1 MLAFERHGS
10 GEPLVLVHGV
20 THRRQAW
27 YPLLDLLTP
36 HREVYLVD
44 LPGHGESPDLCTESR
59 EVEEC
64 LRVQFREFLAV
75 NHLDRPHVA
84 GYSLGG
90 RVALEAGAARDAR
103 SVTALSPAGFWRTR
117 AEFAHTRGV
126 FTVAARTVT
135 RLGPRADALSRTRA
149 GRDLMYG
156 MLMTHPSRVPIDQA
170 LGDIRA
176 FKRAIPA
183 LYQILDA
190 ATPFTL
196 PIAEDIPVLVAWA
209 GRDLVLPRW
218 QAAGAHK
225 ALPNARHEIMHGVGH
240 VPMWDDPALVA
251 DVILRGSESVPGF
264 QKART
269 STRRPPAAQG
279 RAAASA

>member
-27 YPLLDLLTP
+27 YPLLDRLAP

-44 LPGHGESPDLCTESR
+44 LPGHGESPDLCTAGLP
-59 EVEEC
+59 VDEC

-75 NHLDRPHVA
+75 NKLYRPHVA

-90 RVALEAGAARDAR
+90 RIALEAGAAGDAR

-117 AEFAHTRGV
+117 AEFAHTRGI

-135 RLGPRADALSRTRA
+135 RLGPRADMLSRTRA

-156 MLMTHPSRVPIDQA
+156 MLMAHPLRVPADQA
-170 LGDIRA
+170 RGDIRA
-176 FKRAIPA
+176 FRRAIPA
-183 LYQILDA
+183 LYEILDA
-190 ATPFTL
+190 ASPFTL
-196 PIAEDIPVLVAWA
+196 PIPQDVPVLVAWA

-218 QAAGAHK
+218 QAAVARK
-225 ALPNARHEIMHGVGH
+225 ALPQARHELMQGVGH
-240 VPMWDDPALVA
+240 VPMWDDPDLVA
-251 DVILRGSESVPGF
+251 EVILRGSEPVPGF
-264 QKART
+264 AKPTRAPR
-269 STRRPPAAQG
+269 RRPAALPE
-279 RAAASA
+279 AAATA